1 MTDRPVNNNNNDE
14 VPTNGDH
21 VVHHTDPL
29 LNLVG
34 DRFQAVSNAQ
44 APQGIQLPAAYQQS
58 LNLNSFWQQ
67 ISQEIEVMTGPE
79 LKNHLLPLS
88 RIKKIMKSD
97 EDVKMISAEVLDLF
111 SKACEL
117 FLRELTLRAWLNTEE
132 NRRKTLQKNDVALAV
147 AKTDSYDF
155 LIDIVPREDVVK
167 PKKAQQQQQS
177 AEEMRAMGLVQGMG
191 EYMPQYYSLPDAH
204 GGNTVFMVSQQQ
216 LLALQQAQ
224 QGRPYVISFP
234 MPQQQMAT
242 LAQPTDGVTLADQDQ
257 SDESEPSHD

>member
-1 MTDRPVNNNNNDE
+1 LGGPPALGPDGPFGDTGPPAPTFGGPAPNFGGVPGPGAPTFTGALTGPGGPFAAICVRLLKLKKYLILCAQNDFCFCSRADLWKNTRDKIMTDRPVNNNNNDE

-97 EDVKMISAEVLDLF
+97 EDVKVSFI
-111 SKACEL
+111 
-117 FLRELTLRAWLNTEE
+117 LNK
-132 NRRKTLQKNDVALAV
+132 RRCII
-147 AKTDSYDF
+147 F
-155 LIDIVPREDVVK
+155 
-167 PKKAQQQQQS
+167 
-177 AEEMRAMGLVQGMG
+177 
-191 EYMPQYYSLPDAH
+191 
-204 GGNTVFMVSQQQ
+204 FC
-216 LLALQQAQ
+216 
-224 QGRPYVISFP
+224 
-234 MPQQQMAT
+234 
-242 LAQPTDGVTLADQDQ
+242 
-257 SDESEPSHD
+257 